1 MRPRHLDV
9 TAYTTF
15 DHVGARAEG
24 DGWTDEAV
32 AVLDVTSPAGEPT
45 VSLGFELDPSD
56 TPNLPH
62 HADHVPLTPERA
74 RTLAAELEAAAD
86 AAEAGEAMTSGRG

>member
-9 TAYTTF
+9 TAHTTF

-24 DGWTDEAV
+24 DGWTDETV
-32 AVLDVTSPAGEPT
+32 AVLDVTSPAGDPT
-45 VSLGFELDPSD
+45 VSLGLELDPSG

-62 HADHVPLTPERA
+62 HADYVPLTPDQA
-74 RTLAAELEAAAD
+74 RTLAAELEAAAT